1 MAYTINEQ
9 EMHIWYDPKTK
20 ETIVESNYVHDINHY
35 LRIIAEGG
43 MELVEQEI
51 EGDRVISLR
60 AKVLDGPY
68 NISRKLKKK
77 RILSE
82 EERER
87 LRQQLAKAR
96 A

>member
-1 MAYTINEQ
+1 
-9 EMHIWYDPKTK
+9 
-20 ETIVESNYVHDINHY
+20 
-35 LRIIAEGG
+35 

-87 LRQQLAKAR
+87 LREQLAKAR
-96 A
+96 T